1 MRIDLSTDIGQTP
14 AAAEPTKSPLR
25 SSASP
30 AGSETPSDVS
40 KLSPDYLKVQ
50 ALAAAISQLPEIRQ
64 DKVAALAE
72 SIQSGTY
79 AVSAQQTTEAL
90 VSHMEAA
97 A

>member
-1 MRIDLSTDIGQTP
+1 MRIDLSTGIGLTP

-25 SSASP
+25 SSAGP
-30 AGSETPSDVS
+30 TGSETSSDVS
-40 KLSPDYLKVQ
+40 KLSQDYLKVQ
-50 ALAAAISQLPEIRQ
+50 ALVAAISQLPEISQ
-64 DKVAALAE
+64 NKVAALAE

-79 AVSAQQTTEAL
+79 AVSAQQTAEAL